1 VAVILLSAAAVT
13 WQSTRRTARS
23 APPAAEPAPASAPVP
38 PAPPAA
44 EVADPRPRFL
54 AARATLTCGDSTGEA
69 IFVAPD
75 RALGSVECREGE
87 GQLRLSDGRELLAR
101 AAPRAPPGTS
111 ILDLPGAAAPHVPT
125 GSATAQADGAPLL
138 VALEGAGPE
147 VIGEATARGFA
158 PVGGHSLLRAED
170 AAGPLAGPVLDA
182 AGRLVGIVPS
192 LPPDPARPWLA
203 VPVEAFAGLLGR
215 EAPAAWREA
224 EEQAA
229 DEERRAQG
237 DLWNLIRRTPVLL
250 AAVPGPDG
258 LSLVVARAAA
268 GRPPAEAVR
277 LVLEPKVRDCLLAGR
292 IEEWRTGPRAFDGQP
307 VEAEVLARLKQIAPP
322 AGGGSVWMGL
332 GHAAIDCDLA
342 AVADGST
349 LAIPGSDP
357 AIPVLFPRAGLVD
370 ARARGGRRAVAAE
383 PVETQEAAQDRAA
396 AAEEEAAREVGWRQA
411 FREANAR
418 IAQSKQRLRDLRAER
433 EQARGN
439 FQYAL
444 EEQLNGDI
452 EVGRLEEKMALEA
465 LDDLDRRASLDA
477 VPRAWRRE

>member
-1 VAVILLSAAAVT
+1 V
-13 WQSTRRTARS
+13 
-23 APPAAEPAPASAPVP
+23 VP
-38 PAPPAA
+38 
-44 EVADPRPRFL
+44 DPRPRFL
-54 AARATLTCGDSTGEA
+54 AARATLTCGDATGEA

-101 AAPRAPPGTS
+101 AVTGAPPGTS
-111 ILDLPGAAAPHVPT
+111 ILDLPGAGAPFVPA
-125 GSATAQADGAPLL
+125 GSATALPDGAPLL
-138 VALEGAGPE
+138 VALDAAGPE

-158 PVGGHSLLRAED
+158 PVGGHALLRAED
-170 AAGPLAGPVLDA
+170 AAGPLAGPLLDA
-182 AGRLVGIVPS
+182 AGRLVAIASSV
-192 LPPDPARPWLA
+192 PPDPARPWLA
-203 VPVEAFAGLLGR
+203 VPVEAFAERQGR
-215 EAPAAWREA
+215 EAPATWRGA

-237 DLWNLIRRTPVLL
+237 DLWNRIRRSPVLL

-268 GRPPAEAVR
+268 GRPPAETIR
-277 LVLEPKVRDCLLAGR
+277 LTLDPPARECLLAGR
-292 IEEWRTGPRAFDGQP
+292 IEEWRTGPLAFDGQP
-307 VEAEVLARLKQIAPP
+307 VAAELLARLKQLAPP
-322 AGGGSVWMGL
+322 VGGGSVWMGL
-332 GHAAIDCDLA
+332 GRAVIDCDLA

-357 AIPVLFPRAGLVD
+357 ATPVPFPRAGLVD
-370 ARARGGRRAVAAE
+370 ARVRGTDRALAAE
-383 PVETQEAAQDRAA
+383 PVETQEAAQARAA

-439 FQYAL
+439 FQYVL

-452 EVGRLEEKMALEA
+452 EIARLEEKRAVEA

-477 VPRAWRRE
+477 VPRAWRRD

>member
-1 VAVILLSAAAVT
+1 MLLSAAAVT
-13 WQSTRRTARS
+13 WQSTRRTARP
-23 APPAAEPAPASAPVP
+23 APPAAEPAPAPIA
-38 PAPPAA
+38 APPPQTV

-54 AARATLTCGDSTGEA
+54 AARAALTCGDATGEA

-101 AAPRAPPGTS
+101 AAQGAPPGTS
-111 ILDLPGAAAPHVPT
+111 ILDLPGAAAPFVPP
-125 GSATAQADGAPLL
+125 GSATALLGGAPLL

-147 VIGEATARGFA
+147 VIGEATAGGFT

-170 AAGPLAGPVLDA
+170 AASPLAGPVLDSS
-182 AGRLVGIVPS
+182 GRLIGIAPCV
-192 LPPDPARPWLA
+192 PPDPARPWLA
-203 VPVEAFAGLLGR
+203 VPMEAFAGPLGR

-224 EEQAA
+224 EERAA

-237 DLWNLIRRTPVLL
+237 DLWNLIRRSPVLL

-268 GRPPAEAVR
+268 GRPPAETVR
-277 LVLEPKVRDCLLAGR
+277 LVLEPSVRDCLLAGR

-307 VEAEVLARLKQIAPP
+307 VATELLARLKQLAPP

-332 GHAAIDCDLA
+332 GRAVIDCELA

-349 LAIPGSDP
+349 LAIAGSDP
-357 AIPVLFPRAGLVD
+357 ATPVPFSRAGLVD
-370 ARARGGRRAVAAE
+370 ARARARGTGRAAAAE
-383 PVETQEAAQDRAA
+383 PVETQEVAQARAA
-396 AAEEEAAREVGWRQA
+396 AAEEEAAREIGWRQA

-418 IAQSKQRLRDLRAER
+418 IAESKQRLRDLRAER

-439 FQYAL
+439 FQYVL

-452 EVGRLEEKMALEA
+452 EVARLEERRALEA

-477 VPRAWRRE
+477 VPRAWRRD